1 MNEHTLGHG
10 PGDALLSKHIYH
22 FAPDKATRCQHCNR
36 FMHRLRE
43 IPSFY
48 FPACEHWFHH
58 ECLVLWLTSDTNT
71 QSKCNRCSKLHY
83 NTRWTG
89 RTVCRLRD
97 RYPNSQLPNIGVAL
111 TRTEIETQLIRV
123 KDRQRQSII
132 PGGEFVMEP
141 ETFLNSGDK
150 NEVAEIEAEMEEVE
164 QHRDKLGA
172 RLREVIKYRRERA
185 ILKRVMEKF
194 K

>member
-1 MNEHTLGHG
+1 
-10 PGDALLSKHIYH
+10 
-22 FAPDKATRCQHCNR
+22 
-36 FMHRLRE
+36 
-43 IPSFY
+43 
-48 FPACEHWFHH
+48 
-58 ECLVLWLTSDTNT
+58 
-71 QSKCNRCSKLHY
+71 
-83 NTRWTG
+83 
-89 RTVCRLRD
+89 
-97 RYPNSQLPNIGVAL
+97 
-111 TRTEIETQLIRV
+111 
-123 KDRQRQSII
+123 
-132 PGGEFVMEP
+132 MEP